1 MDKRK
6 LQVKISDREK
16 ILFEGEAFAV
26 SSKNEI
32 GIFDVLG
39 EHANF
44 VTVGLV
50 AEHWEGEAKVME
62 PDEITEWRW
71 FSLDDLPKE
80 RYFPSFE
87 VIENYQQR
95 KFYIER

>member
-44 VTVGLV
+44 VTTV
-50 AEHWEGEAKVME
+50 AEYVEVRKNIDNKVRFDME
-62 PDEITEWRW
+62 RGILRVKENVVEI
-71 FSLDDLPKE
+71 FAG
-80 RYFPSFE
+80 
-87 VIENYQQR
+87 V
-95 KFYIER
+95 